1 MNLTEK
7 EIEVV
12 LSILR
17 NYIQSVSNSSSA
29 LDFGYKN
36 DIENYIKM
44 LKDIESKIN
53 QFYKKLD

>member
-7 EIEVV
+7 EIEAV

-29 LDFGYKN
+29 LGFGFSD
-36 DIENYIKM
+36 DIEKYI
-44 LKDIESKIN
+44 N
-53 QFYKKLD
+53 NA